1 MARPIKETPTIR
13 GKDSIRFQKE
23 MDNLAPASAEEKE
36 RMKRSYEFM
45 KSIATFPMP

>member
-13 GKDSIRFQKE
+13 GKDSVRFQAE
-23 MDNLAPASAEEKE
+23 MDNLVPASVEEKE